1 MPDAD
6 FLASNPGHSMK
17 NRSVTEFLVTYP
29 DTASIYRIGT
39 ISFYLIDQIFLLTIF
54 FFWNH
59 FRFGQR
65 HGPNECRDFVE
76 ATHREIWFEEIN
88 QIIKVIEWA
97 VGVVFTLEVIF

>member
-29 DTASIYRIGT
+29 ETASIYRIGT
-39 ISFYLIDQIFLLTIF
+39 ISLYLNRAFFKLKILL
-54 FFWNH
+54 FWRD